1 MTSSSLPKVTS
12 VPSMMTENNTMTE
25 KPLDTIKE
33 KLMMSCDDPEKGK
46 PMSCED
52 PEQEEPCQDSGS
64 SYKPSE

>member
-1 MTSSSLPKVTS
+1 
-12 VPSMMTENNTMTE
+12 MMTENNTMTE